1 MLDLQGFLHA
11 HRRGLTHVRKP
22 VRLDDVGALVAQAT
36 DTIVFENLKDH
47 PGFRLV
53 DNLFVSRRA
62 QARILLCEENQ
73 VVPELARVLKHGPR
87 RLEIVG
93 EAPCHERVLIGD
105 DVDLSLLPI
114 VRHTELDP
122 YPYTTSFAVHRDPET
137 ALYNAMYPRCG
148 VLGRNEMVTSFVT
161 PTANRILAGHRAAGT
176 RMPQAVAI
184 GVHPAWELAACY
196 SHPHD
201 DWWELE
207 LFEAITGQPG
217 RVTRCKTVD
226 LVVPADA
233 SIVIE
238 GYVSPTRTA
247 QDGPSPG
254 PTMLFTPYG
263 SQQPVFEVTAIT
275 LGSDPVYRHH
285 QMTPFTDHQEMPRIF
300 HEAILYERLRALG
313 IKVRD
318 VHFPQGGGSLSVII
332 QVEPHIDG
340 QVTDALLAVLGSPWP
355 NTKMA
360 IAVDPDINI
369 YDYRDVHYAI
379 ATRVDPSRHVIT
391 IPGARGF
398 IFDPSAQPV
407 LEAFPHTAQTRYP
420 SVVGKWGIDA
430 TKPVPYRAAQRKDY
444 ERAWPLNWG
453 KVKLDDYLD
462 EGADA

>member
-1 MLDLQGFLHA
+1 MLDLQGFLDA
-11 HRRGLTHVRKP
+11 HWREHLHVRKA
-22 VRLDDVGALVAQAT
+22 VRLRDVGALTAQASE
-36 DTIVFENLKDH
+36 TIVFDDLEEH

-53 DNLFVSRRA
+53 DNLFVLRRA
-62 QARILLCEENQ
+62 QARILGCEPAQ
-73 VVPELARVLKHGPR
+73 VVPTLAQVLRRGPRPLQIVDGGPCHDRVLT
-87 RLEIVG
+87 
-93 EAPCHERVLIGD
+93 GD
-105 DVDLSLLPI
+105 DIDLAALPV

-137 ALYNAMYPRCG
+137 GLHNAMYPRCG
-148 VLGRNEMVTSFVT
+148 VLGRREMVTSFVT
-161 PTANRILAGHRAAGT
+161 PTANRILGLHRAAGT
-176 RMPQAVAI
+176 PMPQAVAI

-207 LFEAITGQPG
+207 LFEAITGRPG
-217 RVTRCKTVD
+217 LVTKCRTVD
-226 LVVPADA
+226 LLVPADA

-254 PTMLFTPYG
+254 PTMLFTPYA

-275 LGSDPVYRHH
+275 MRSDPVYRNH

-300 HEAILYERLRALG
+300 HEALLYERLRAMG
-313 IKVRD
+313 IKVHD
-318 VHFPQGGGSLSVII
+318 VHFPQGGGSLSVIL
-332 QVEPHIDG
+332 QVEPHLDG

-360 IAVDPDINI
+360 IAVDPDIDI
-369 YDYRDVHYAI
+369 YDYRDVHYAL

-391 IPGARGF
+391 VGTARGF

-407 LEAFPHTAQTRYP
+407 EGAFPHTAQTRHP

-430 TKPVPYRAAQRKDY
+430 TKPVPYRAADRKNY
-444 ERAWPLNWG
+444 ERAWPIGWG
-453 KVKLDDYLD
+453 QVRLEDYLG
-462 EGADA
+462 EAGP